1 MPSIKLQSSDGVI
14 FDADAETLKQMVTIQ
29 TMIDYEEGDNND
41 EVTPVPLVKA
51 QILEKIIEW
60 TEIDNNDYE
69 ERKMISYFNLEIKSI
84 FEIIIAADY
93 LEVQKLLMDCF
104 HNLISNNKLKVIQN
118 EALSFHDSK
127 VTTLLENYKLRN
139 HGYEVIVTIFNTKQ
153 LKYFDPKVG
162 FVHCQV
168 QRYEYDSKNFQTE
181 TWSHLAE
188 IPAEFSREGSKVC
201 CANDK
206 IYLLGGLFG
215 DRRVTEYNPQ
225 ENTWR
230 NLPELSQK
238 RDGQHSL
245 CVLNNKIFV
254 IGGKRTTTCE
264 MLDLT
269 KSAKWKFLS
278 DTQNTHYNSGVVVL
292 ENKIYV
298 AGGHSTTMV
307 EMYDTK
313 KGRVSFSN
321 LPKRL
326 TSQ

>member
-29 TMIDYEEGDNND
+29 TMIDYEEGDDND

-60 TEIDNNDYE
+60 TEIYNNDYE

-162 FVHCQV
+162 FVK
-168 QRYEYDSKNFQTE
+168 Y
-181 TWSHLAE
+181 
-188 IPAEFSREGSKVC
+188 
-201 CANDK
+201 
-206 IYLLGGLFG
+206 
-215 DRRVTEYNPQ
+215 
-225 ENTWR
+225 
-230 NLPELSQK
+230 
-238 RDGQHSL
+238 
-245 CVLNNKIFV
+245 
-254 IGGKRTTTCE
+254 
-264 MLDLT
+264 
-269 KSAKWKFLS
+269 
-278 DTQNTHYNSGVVVL
+278 
-292 ENKIYV
+292 IYV
-298 AGGHSTTMV
+298 FDFVCNG
-307 EMYDTK
+307 
-313 KGRVSFSN
+313 
-321 LPKRL
+321 LL
-326 TSQ
+326 TFIICDKF